1 MATSDQPPEGGDTP
15 TIGERDASADRPDR
29 DSGPVQRVDSEQLN
43 DLTTGQV
50 TQLIAERNLTP
61 LH

>member
-1 MATSDQPPEGGDTP
+1 VTNPPRAATPLRLENAMPAQ
-15 TIGERDASADRPDR
+15 I
-29 DSGPVQRVDSEQLN
+29 VQTEIPGLFNVWIPSTGEQLN